1 MTTLEVDELLQKWS
15 LQSMHPYKTKEEKQ
29 FYQDKLDKVNKLVE
43 ELNNEQNIQ
52 NRTHRLG
59 R

>member
-1 MTTLEVDELLQKWS
+1 MFDILQWWS
-15 LQSMHPYKTKEEKQ
+15 LKSTSPYKTKKEKQ

-52 NRTHRLG
+52 NRRPRLG